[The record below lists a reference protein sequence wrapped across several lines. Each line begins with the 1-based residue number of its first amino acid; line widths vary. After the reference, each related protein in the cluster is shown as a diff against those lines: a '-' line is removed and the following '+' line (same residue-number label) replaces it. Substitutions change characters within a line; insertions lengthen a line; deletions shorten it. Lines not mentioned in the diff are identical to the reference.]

1 MKAVVVTGIN
11 EYGVED
17 IQQEAPKTREIRV
30 KLKAAGLCHS
40 DLSFIEGTVPAPLPM
55 VLGHEGA
62 GIVTE
67 VGSSVS
73 RFGVGDHVVFTA
85 QPVCGRCHNCMKGDF
100 VNCEAQTPEQLI
112 AGAMPD
118 GTTRNSRPDGQP
130 LSSCMMIGCLAEEAV
145 VHEDFAVKIDEQH
158 PMECACITGCGVITG
173 TGGAIFG
180 GDIRVGDT
188 VVVLG
193 CGGVGL
199 SAVQGARLAG
209 AKTIIAVDIADNK
222 LEMASKMG
230 ATDIINGNNEN
241 AVERVH
247 AIIGRGA
254 DVTLECAGVPAL
266 TQQAF
271 DMLRQGGTLVQIGVS
286 ALENTLPISS
296 ALLTLTG
303 KTVKAGK
310 FGDNNPQLDIPNLLD
325 FHRQGR
331 LDLDSMVSKTY
342 SIEQIHEAFADMKN
356 NINAKGVILF

>member
-17 IQQEAPKTREIRV
+17 IQQEAPKEREIRV
-30 KLKAAGLCHS
+30 KLKAVGLCHS
-40 DLSFIEGTVPAPLPM
+40 DLSLIDGTVPCPLPM

-62 GIVTE
+62 GVVTE
-67 VGSSVS
+67 VGPGVS
-73 RFGVGDHVVFTA
+73 KFSVGDHAVFTA
-85 QPVCGRCHNCMKGDF
+85 QPVCGRCYNCMRGEF
-100 VNCEAQTPEQLI
+100 VSCEAQSPEKLLT
-112 AGAMPD
+112 GAMPD
-118 GTTRNSRPDGQP
+118 GTIRNSRADGQP
-130 LSSCMMIGCLAEEAV
+130 LPSFMMIGCLAEESV
-145 VHEDFAVKIDEQH
+145 VHEDFAVKIGEQY

-173 TGGAIFG
+173 TGGAIYG
-180 GDIRVGDT
+180 GNIRVGDT

-222 LEMASKMG
+222 LEMASNMG

-271 DMLRQGGTLVQIGVS
+271 DMLRQGGTLVQIGVP

-303 KTVKAGK
+303 KTVKAGY